1 MWSFAY
7 VQTAQALYVPDFHLS
22 SREQIQTKFERIINQ
37 TEDLN
42 VIGSTWPDDFSGLS
56 TLSLICLVIE

>member
-7 VQTAQALYVPDFHLS
+7 VQAAQALYVPDFHLS

-37 TEDLN
+37 TED
-42 VIGSTWPDDFSGLS
+42 
-56 TLSLICLVIE
+56 